1 MPKGGNTR
9 SLAAF
14 PGEISDPETGP
25 PGKKFHRQRTKLLLV
40 LMRKNMDHHSFQ
52 NIKSSRHRWIPDID
66 LSTTSVMKDLE
77 NRRYTLTGIRQCN
90 TKAIFK
96 GIVVKFKART
106 PLVLRRNNY
115 N

>member
-40 LMRKNMDHHSFQ
+40 LMRKNYGPPFLSKHQVIKAPLDSGYRSF
-52 NIKSSRHRWIPDID
+52 NDI
-66 LSTTSVMKDLE
+66 SYERFGESKV
-77 NRRYTLTGIRQCN
+77 YTY
-90 TKAIFK
+90 
-96 GIVVKFKART
+96 
-106 PLVLRRNNY
+106 RNPTV
-115 N
+115 

>member
-40 LMRKNMDHHSFQ
+40 LMRKNYGPPFLSKHQVIKAPLDPGYRSF
-52 NIKSSRHRWIPDID
+52 NDI
-66 LSTTSVMKDLE
+66 SYE
-77 NRRYTLTGIRQCN
+77 RFGNRRYTLTGIRQCN

-106 PLVLRRNNY
+106 PVVLRRNNY
-115 N
+115 